1 MGKRERDWRA
11 FRSLATQCGVIL
23 IAFALLHRE
32 YVYII
37 QKIYEVQSR
46 IKLYFHFRVF
56 LLSFGG
62 GDIDGYE

>member
-1 MGKRERDWRA
+1 M
-11 FRSLATQCGVIL
+11 
-23 IAFALLHRE
+23 FALLHRE

-46 IKLYFHFRVF
+46 IKLYFYFRVF